1 MTIQNDMYIEELEQ
15 LILHTLL
22 PIYYKYKAKSSGF
35 ERIREIDPKLLQKI
49 EVKRNRL
56 PALLRKK
63 T

>member
-22 PIYYKYKAKSSGF
+22 PIYYKYKPKPF
-35 ERIREIDPKLLQKI
+35 EKVKEIDPKLLNQI
-49 EVKRNRL
+49 TLKRNKL